1 MRSMQLVKDY
11 AIQSRLNAHHGVQV
25 AAKATTIVPLDASVQ
40 ALELAL
46 GALSERLAMTCAS
59 PSLLDP
65 PGVAATAE
73 AIGKVAHALGQV
85 KQLQHQCSSTGA
97 P

>member
-1 MRSMQLVKDY
+1 M
-11 AIQSRLNAHHGVQV
+11 
-25 AAKATTIVPLDASVQ
+25 Q

-46 GALSERLAMTCAS
+46 GVLSERLAIACTN

-65 PGVAATAE
+65 SSVAATAE

-85 KQLQHQCSSTGA
+85 KQLQHQGCTLSGLIS
-97 P
+97 

>member
-1 MRSMQLVKDY
+1 MP
-11 AIQSRLNAHHGVQV
+11 
-25 AAKATTIVPLDASVQ
+25 AATVPLDASVQ

-46 GALSERLAMTCAS
+46 GSLSERLALTCAS

-65 PGVAATAE
+65 PSVAATAE

-85 KQLQHQCSSTGA
+85 KQLQYQSGTLSGLTS
-97 P
+97 